1 MGPENVVFL
10 IPIVAIVLGIGA
22 GIIKTVLGT
31 FERIQMAKLEAART
45 NVRAIDD
52 GNENLRDEIA
62 KLRDTSTQ
70 HAISL
75 QHSVERLEQRVDF
88 LEKKVLAAT
97 TSVDRSV
104 EPAPLQIVGRS

>member
-1 MGPENVVFL
+1 MGPGETIFL

-22 GIIKTVLGT
+22 GVIKTIMGT

-52 GNENLRDEIA
+52 GDENLRDEIA

-88 LEKKVLAAT
+88 LEKKVSAASM
-97 TSVDRSV
+97 SVDATV
-104 EPAPLQIVGRS
+104 EPAPLQIIGRS